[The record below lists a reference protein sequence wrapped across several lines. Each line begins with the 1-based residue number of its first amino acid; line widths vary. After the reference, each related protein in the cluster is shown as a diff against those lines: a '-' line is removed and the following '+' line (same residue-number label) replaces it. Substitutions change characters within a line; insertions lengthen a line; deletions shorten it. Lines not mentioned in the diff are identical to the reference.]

1 MEVEEYLGRSRLY
14 RRLRAGPHGQFVE
27 RYAARL
33 VEQRIVWHGTWR
45 CLNVVGGLLS
55 WIAGRRYKLVDLD
68 EQVVEQYL
76 RHRGG
81 RQSIQAGDRAAL
93 KRWLSVLREE
103 GAIAPLVLPP
113 LTPHERIFKEF
124 LPAIRARLGPEVH
137 RPPSPSHPQVPARGV
152 LRRPGPLCKI
162 SQEDAIRYVERH
174 AQDWSPGTGKAMCWS
189 LRAFLR
195 YLHHRRLNSRS
206 LADCVPSMRRWKL
219 ATLPTHLPAAQ
230 VRKALDGCDRETVMG
245 RRDYAI
251 LLLLAKLGLRADE
264 VATLT
269 LDDID
274 WRASEILVRAKG
286 RQRARM
292 PIPPDVGAAIVAYLR
307 NGRPKSSCRRLF
319 VRTLAPHV
327 GFASGCAI
335 TMIAKAALD
344 RVGIEGCAHRGAHIF
359 RHSLATELLRS
370 GATLSEIGQLLRH
383 ESDVRGFAR
392 HVANFDPRT
401 EVSPV
406 GMLPG
411 WKRAKPYVYSDAEI
425 DALLT
430 AALALPPA
438 DGLRR
443 WTYHTLFGL
452 IAVTGIRISEAMGL
466 ERDDVDLD
474 AGVLTVRLTK
484 FGKSRLVPLHPTT
497 RTALRDY
504 AHRRDAL
511 LGSRCGS
518 TFFVAEQGGRLLHQ
532 YVHRV
537 FWRLS

>member
-1 MEVEEYLGRSRLY
+1 M
-14 RRLRAGPHGQFVE
+14 
-27 RYAARL
+27 
-33 VEQRIVWHGTWR
+33 
-45 CLNVVGGLLS
+45 
-55 WIAGRRYKLVDLD
+55 
-68 EQVVEQYL
+68 
-76 RHRGG
+76 
-81 RQSIQAGDRAAL
+81 
-93 KRWLSVLREE
+93 LREE

-124 LPAIRARLGPEVH
+124 DAYLRSERGLAPRSIVRHLPVIRRFLHEVC
-137 RPPSPSHPQVPARGV
+137 SGGAAGALS
-152 LRRPGPLCKI
+152 KI
-162 SQEDAIRYVERH
+162 SQEDVIRYVERH
-174 AQDWSPGTGKAMCWS
+174 AQDWSAGTGKAMCWS

-195 YLHHRRLNSRS
+195 YLHHRGLNARP

-219 ATLPTHLPAAQ
+219 ATLPTYLPAVQ

-292 PIPPDVGAAIVAYLR
+292 PIPPDIGAAIVAYLR

-383 ESDVRGFAR
+383 ENHDTTRIY
-392 HVANFDPRT
+392 
-401 EVSPV
+401 
-406 GMLPG
+406 
-411 WKRAKPYVYSDAEI
+411 AKVDI
-425 DALLT
+425 DALRTLS
-430 AALALPPA
+430 LPWP
-438 DGLRR
+438 G
-443 WTYHTLFGL
+443 
-452 IAVTGIRISEAMGL
+452 
-466 ERDDVDLD
+466 
-474 AGVLTVRLTK
+474 GV
-484 FGKSRLVPLHPTT
+484 
-497 RTALRDY
+497 
-504 AHRRDAL
+504 
-511 LGSRCGS
+511 
-518 TFFVAEQGGRLLHQ
+518 Q
-532 YVHRV
+532 
-537 FWRLS
+537 